1 MRNKPFFVE
10 AVENDYYASQFM
22 VCSEGFPE
30 NPVYIHAECSRN
42 KENIQG
48 FYKLELFFSVSDYGP
63 RDHLIS
69 VYFGDKKME
78 KDEIDQQIRTWVN
91 KELSWSFEECVKDY
105 LTKEALFEEYQNDNA

>member
-1 MRNKPFFVE
+1 MKNKPFFVE
-10 AVENDYYASQFM
+10 AVENDYYTSQFM

-42 KENIQG
+42 KEDIQG

-69 VYFGDKKME
+69 VYFGDKKMK

-91 KELSWSFEECVKDY
+91 KELSWSFEGCVKDY